1 MQMRAIIVTLV
12 AVAAAAVAAG
22 CGGSKTLSMAD
33 YHTSVVRVR
42 DRTDYALAQVTQ
54 QKTKAAFLD
63 QMEASADLI
72 DDAANDFSD
81 DGSAKGFRDESK
93 QLTKQLHQLAADLR
107 GTSQQVQIPGY
118 EDLLNAKGLSFQS
131 WVNINAI
138 LASLSKQ
145 GVAVDPLGR
154 H

>member
-1 MQMRAIIVTLV
+1 MVVLV
-12 AVAAAAVAAG
+12 AAVATAATG
-22 CGGSKTLSMAD
+22 CGGSKTLSMDD

-54 QKTKAAFLD
+54 QKTKEAFLD
-63 QMEASADLI
+63 QMEASADLV
-72 DDAANDFSD
+72 DDAANDFSGG
-81 DGSAKGFRDESK
+81 GSAKGFGDESK

-107 GTSQQVQIPGY
+107 GTSQQVRIPGY
-118 EDLLNAKGLSFQS
+118 EDLLNAKGLSFES
-131 WVNINAI
+131 WVKINEI

-145 GVAVDPLGR
+145 GVEVEALGR

>member
-1 MQMRAIIVTLV
+1 MVILV
-12 AVAAAAVAAG
+12 AVATAAAAGG
-22 CGGSKTLSMAD
+22 CGGSKTLSMDD

-54 QKTKAAFLD
+54 QKTKDAFLD
-63 QMEASADLI
+63 QMETSADLI
-72 DDAANDFSD
+72 DDAANDFSNG
-81 DGSAKGFRDESK
+81 GSAKGFRDESK

-118 EDLLNAKGLSFQS
+118 EDLLNARGLSFGS
-131 WVNINAI
+131 WVKINTI
-138 LASLSKQ
+138 FASLSKQ
-145 GVAVDPLGR
+145 GVEVDPLGR